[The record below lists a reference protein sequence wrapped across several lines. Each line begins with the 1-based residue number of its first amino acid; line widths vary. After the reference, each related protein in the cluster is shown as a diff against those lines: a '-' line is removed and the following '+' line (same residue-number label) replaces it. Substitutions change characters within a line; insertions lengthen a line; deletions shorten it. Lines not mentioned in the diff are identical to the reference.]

1 MLPSLLHSTSITWPW
16 TLGLGTKESSPKKVK
31 TLGLQLWEK
40 LGVPIVARNST
51 SDRYP
56 KACSPGICKGVKTYA
71 LFSFQILPVS
81 KWGREQVFIDGKRY
95 VATLLCKWNQVCAL
109 TGDTDESIR
118 QFLKPTGHQ
127 QLEVVGVGPTWSTN
141 QQTVALLKRNLLM
154 IHVKNQD

>member
-1 MLPSLLHSTSITWPW
+1 MLPSLLHSISITWPW

-31 TLGLQLWEK
+31 TLCLQLGEK

-51 SDRYP
+51 SDRFP

-81 KWGREQVFIDGKRY
+81 KWGREQVFTDGKRY

-109 TGDTDESIR
+109 TGKCWWE
-118 QFLKPTGHQ
+118 H
-127 QLEVVGVGPTWSTN
+127 
-141 QQTVALLKRNLLM
+141 QTVSKTHRPPAARGGWLWPDMVHESTDSGTVESNLLM
-154 IHVKNQD
+154 IHVKNPD